1 MNGSK
6 HATDTVRSP
15 PFNRASRLVHRFG
28 NAAQKRY
35 GFFSC
40 FLIKQ
45 IDFGNS
51 TFRITTRNT
60 TLTHYWYKHFIK
72 LSHFFHPF
80 RPLNLKLRFL
90 CCGCDRFTLQRFKM
104 SSSGPVEMSEC
115 GFKTG
120 YTARC
125 RETWE
130 TQIPSK
136 NHSHMKNNPK
146 MYCL

>member
-1 MNGSK
+1 MQRTRYARHLSTGQ
-6 HATDTVRSP
+6 AV
-15 PFNRASRLVHRFG
+15 LVPKKGTFVSG
-28 NAAQKRY
+28 V
-35 GFFSC
+35 

-60 TLTHYWYKHFIK
+60 TLTHYWYKHFIE